1 MSVSKNCTSLSSSDV
16 RSELTVDPN
25 GNIVLDGS
33 GEAIDRSDKSPSWR
47 FRERV
52 WKRID
57 REQHDVGMDFYR
69 KQELAKKEVK
79 ADLEF
84 MNREKAKNG
93 SYPERP
99 E

>member
-1 MSVSKNCTSLSSSDV
+1 MSVSKACSSLSSSEV
-16 RSELTVDPN
+16 RSELTMDSN
-25 GNIVLDGS
+25 GNMVLDGT
-33 GEAIDRSDKSPSWR
+33 GEAIDRSAKSPAWR
-47 FRERV
+47 FRERI

-84 MNREKAKNG
+84 MNREKARTG
-93 SYPERP
+93 AFPERP